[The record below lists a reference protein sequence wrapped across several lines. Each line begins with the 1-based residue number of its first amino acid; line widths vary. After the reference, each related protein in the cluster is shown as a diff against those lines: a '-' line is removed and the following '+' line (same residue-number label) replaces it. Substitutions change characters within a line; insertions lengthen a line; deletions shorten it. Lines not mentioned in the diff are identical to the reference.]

1 MLWEWMY
8 FYLIIVILFTIGCSN
23 DNNDDIITS
32 ADQLILGDWTVAN
45 LSISGNMT
53 GDASGYDWSWFFK
66 YYPIPVQAFIENQDY
81 TVSFSKSDQI
91 TSNGSLKTSYVAFV
105 DDFINAYEYSK
116 VIENV
121 DVFKNGEWTLDD
133 TFLTVTSNGINEK
146 YPIIE
151 LTDNKFTILT
161 HLRDNAVL
169 NHEAGAINCITNLD
183 VYITFQKN

>member
-1 MLWEWMY
+1 MKNFKIL
-8 FYLIIVILFTIGCSN
+8 YLMMVLFVTISCSN
-23 DNNDDIITS
+23 DNNDDIIS
-32 ADQLILGDWTVAN
+32 AEQLILGDWTVAN

-81 TVSFSKSDQI
+81 TVGFSKSDQI

-133 TFLTVTSNGINEK
+133 TFLTVNSNGINEK

-151 LTDNKFTILT
+151 LTKNKFTILK
-161 HLRDNAVL
+161 HLKDNAVL
-169 NHEAGAINCITNLD
+169 NHEAGAINCIANLD